1 MWRMIIIIS
10 VLPMAAG
17 LVLRWWYG
25 LRTLQARGRMVVRPE
40 SGRWLELAGAGN
52 PEMDAADAGARLRTA
67 ALRDWMSNEPRAAK
81 AREGARRFGI
91 AVPPLSM
98 VVAAMGV
105 IAGRVPVMVALSA
118 VLAAVALATVFG
130 LLSLGTELR
139 VIAAT
144 AKRVRDARVFR
155 RSDDEEAVIECAAA
169 HAWNEAVPPV
179 LRWLK

>member
-1 MWRMIIIIS
+1 MWRLLIMIS
-10 VLPMAAG
+10 VLPLAAG

-25 LRTLQARGRMVVRPE
+25 LRVLQVRGRALVRPAGE
-40 SGRWLELAGAGN
+40 RWLEMAGEGG
-52 PEMDAADAGARLRTA
+52 PEMEASEAGARLRVA
-67 ALRDWMSNEPRAAK
+67 ALREWLGNEPRAAK
-81 AREGARRFGI
+81 AREGARKFGV
-91 AVPPLSM
+91 AVPPLAM

-105 IAGRVPVMVALSA
+105 IAGRVPVMVAMAA

-130 LLSLGTELR
+130 LLSLGAELR
-139 VIAAT
+139 AVAST
-144 AKRVRDARVFR
+144 AKRVREARVFR

>member
-1 MWRMIIIIS
+1 MWRLLIIVS
-10 VLPMAAG
+10 VVPMAAG
-17 LVLRWWYG
+17 LVLRWWFG
-25 LRTLQARGRMVVRPE
+25 LRALQARGRLLVRPDG
-40 SGRWLELAGAGN
+40 GRWLELAGGGGPELSAG
-52 PEMDAADAGARLRTA
+52 EAGARLRAA
-67 ALRDWMSNEPRAAK
+67 ALREWMAAEPRSAK
-81 AREGARRFGI
+81 AREGARRFGV

-105 IAGRVPVMVALSA
+105 IAGRVPVMVALA
-118 VLAAVALATVFG
+118 GVLAAVALATVFG
-130 LLSLGTELR
+130 LLSLGSELR

-144 AKRVRDARVFR
+144 AKRVRDARMFR